1 MAAVIGRAF
10 GGLVPERGPE
20 RALAAAVFVSL
31 IGTGSYINTS
41 ALFFTRAVHLPVAQV
56 GIGLTISGLV
66 GLAAGIPAG
75 RLADRWG
82 PKRTWIV
89 SLSAE
94 ALTMASFV
102 FVHGFW
108 WFVPVACLSAA
119 AAVTS
124 AAALAPVVRQLAGT
138 EATRLRSQLR
148 ALGNLASSAGLV
160 GAAVAVQL
168 DSRPAYL
175 ALVLGNAASFAGCAL
190 LACRLPSI
198 PAIARPPGR
207 ARWIALRDR
216 PFVAVTLLDSVLSL
230 QYPVLTFALPLWVV
244 DHTHAPRWMA
254 PADAFLNTV
263 LCALLQVRASR
274 GVNGPAA
281 AGRAARNA
289 SFLLCAAFV
298 LAATAAGPVWWLAAL
313 ILVGQMCLQTLGE
326 VRSTAAGFELS
337 FGLAP
342 AHAQG
347 EYAGLFGMGTGTAT
361 SLGPTILGFACLT
374 WGQAGWI
381 SLGALMVIAGL
392 LIPGAVRLA
401 EHTRPKL
408 D

>member
-1 MAAVIGRAF
+1 MAACGAPSPSAARPRDGRAASARPSRRMAACTDHGNADRLRAPEPRQTGAIERHPRRRCRQACPRRREAASRATGALTGNWTESQLIGAQLVTLIDMAAVIGRAF

-20 RALAAAVFVSL
+20 RALTAAVFVSL

-124 AAALAPVVRQLAGT
+124 AAAWRPSSASSPAPRPPGSAPSYGRSETWPVAPGWSAPRSLFNWTAGPPISRWCS
-138 EATRLRSQLR
+138 ATRRPSP
-148 ALGNLASSAGLV
+148 
-160 GAAVAVQL
+160 AAPC
-168 DSRPAYL
+168 SP
-175 ALVLGNAASFAGCAL
+175 AGC
-190 LACRLPSI
+190 RPSRR
-198 PAIARPPGR
+198 IARPPGR

-216 PFVAVTLLDSVLSL
+216 LS
-230 QYPVLTFALPLWVV
+230 
-244 DHTHAPRWMA
+244 
-254 PADAFLNTV
+254 
-263 LCALLQVRASR
+263 SR
-274 GVNGPAA
+274 
-281 AGRAARNA
+281 
-289 SFLLCAAFV
+289 
-298 LAATAAGPVWWLAAL
+298 
-313 ILVGQMCLQTLGE
+313 
-326 VRSTAAGFELS
+326 
-337 FGLAP
+337 
-342 AHAQG
+342 
-347 EYAGLFGMGTGTAT
+347 
-361 SLGPTILGFACLT
+361 
-374 WGQAGWI
+374 
-381 SLGALMVIAGL
+381 
-392 LIPGAVRLA
+392 
-401 EHTRPKL
+401 
-408 D
+408 